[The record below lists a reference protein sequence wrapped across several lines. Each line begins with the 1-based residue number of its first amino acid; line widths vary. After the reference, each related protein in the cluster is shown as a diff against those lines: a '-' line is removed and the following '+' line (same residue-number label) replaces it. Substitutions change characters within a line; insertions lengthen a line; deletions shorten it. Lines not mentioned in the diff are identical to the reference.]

1 MTDARSEILARVRNA
16 LTGTPPPAPVPREYH
31 REYHRQHPLD
41 DRPADL
47 VSLAAERIGDYRATV
62 HLADADQVADRITA
76 ILRARAVR
84 RMVAPADLSE
94 AWRAAEI
101 TWLLDR
107 VEEPLSTAD
116 LDGSDGVLT
125 GCATVIAETGTIV
138 LDGGPAQGRRAITLL
153 PDYHLCV
160 VRAEQILGSV
170 PEVVAALAQRSAT
183 RPLTFI
189 SGPSATSDIEFNRVE
204 GVHGP
209 RTLDVLVLSAPA
221 S

>member
-16 LTGTPPPAPVPREYH
+16 LADAPPAAPVPREYH
-31 REYHRQHPLD
+31 RRHPLD
-41 DRPADL
+41 GRRADL
-47 VSLAAERIGDYRATV
+47 VSLAAERIGHYRATV
-62 HLADADQVADRITA
+62 HRADADQAADRIAA
-76 ILRARAVR
+76 ILRVRAVR
-84 RMVAPADLSE
+84 QMVAPADLPD
-94 AWRAAEI
+94 AWRPTEI
-101 TWLLDR
+101 SWLLDR
-107 VEEPLSTAD
+107 VDTPLSTEE

-138 LDGGPAQGRRAITLL
+138 LDGGPTQGRRAITLL

-160 VRAEQILGSV
+160 VRVEQILGSV
-170 PEVVAALAQRSAT
+170 PEAVAELAQRSAT

-221 S
+221 G